1 MALVGPKVGQESG
14 TTHIKR
20 TISVLYL
27 AEVQK
32 QKSGLMGF
40 KTDLKLLACQRTDQ
54 SWSAVT
60 ADEVI
65 PAPDEA
71 NNFNAGVL
79 VLVELSGNKQVQ
91 RPPTEAGR
99 QLVSILQNFSRQ
111 LEKSKTQEEEI
122 EQWKQSLT
130 YQSQELNRR
139 EMEMEARV
147 EQLAQLDED
156 FERLEAQRQE
166 IDTAREETQR
176 LREEFERNRLE
187 LEGAWEHLRGETRR
201 LEERQAEYQQGTV
214 LDEAQ
219 GQKIR
224 ELLDRLAGAI
234 APTEAIRE
242 QLNLAFEIVNGQ
254 QELLNGH
261 WQQLEQQRN
270 SATQM
275 QGDVDRQTQELQ
287 RRTEELTQAENALEK
302 ARSERMVFQNALEMK
317 QEFARM
323 QDLQLRTQQEL
334 YEQLNRLATTSADVK
349 ISQKIDL
356 EALEKMP
363 LGELQEV
370 VQNLQQDLEKV
381 VRFVNDQ
388 EEELTFQRQTVDELQ
403 AKINQASEYDRM
415 SLENELAEEQD
426 CYQMLD
432 ETLVGQRRNL
442 REREEILNQH
452 QRVLR
457 RRQGVMESDGQDNQK
472 IDLGPVLSQLDGQRQ
487 QQSEELQKLES
498 QVEQMR
504 LSISQAQGMIDHQ
517 AGEQEATRNQI
528 KQLEQNL
535 LSSRTALAELWARVN
550 VYQEMLQPYQDRVNE
565 MRQKLE
571 AIASTLAQVQETG
584 DYQLQSIAQMREVI
598 VSLMSGQ
605 FNAA

>member
-1 MALVGPKVGQESG
+1 M
-14 TTHIKR
+14 
-20 TISVLYL
+20 LYL

-363 LGELQEV
+363 LGELQDV

-457 RRQGVMESDGQDNQK
+457 RRQGIAEYDGQDNQK

-571 AIASTLAQVQETG
+571 AIASTLAQIQETG

>member
-1 MALVGPKVGQESG
+1 
-14 TTHIKR
+14 
-20 TISVLYL
+20 
-27 AEVQK
+27 
-32 QKSGLMGF
+32 
-40 KTDLKLLACQRTDQ
+40 
-54 SWSAVT
+54 
-60 ADEVI
+60 
-65 PAPDEA
+65 
-71 NNFNAGVL
+71 
-79 VLVELSGNKQVQ
+79 
-91 RPPTEAGR
+91 
-99 QLVSILQNFSRQ
+99 
-111 LEKSKTQEEEI
+111 
-122 EQWKQSLT
+122 
-130 YQSQELNRR
+130 
-139 EMEMEARV
+139 
-147 EQLAQLDED
+147 
-156 FERLEAQRQE
+156 
-166 IDTAREETQR
+166 
-176 LREEFERNRLE
+176 
-187 LEGAWEHLRGETRR
+187 
-201 LEERQAEYQQGTV
+201 
-214 LDEAQ
+214 
-219 GQKIR
+219 
-224 ELLDRLAGAI
+224 
-234 APTEAIRE
+234 
-242 QLNLAFEIVNGQ
+242 
-254 QELLNGH
+254 
-261 WQQLEQQRN
+261 
-270 SATQM
+270 
-275 QGDVDRQTQELQ
+275 
-287 RRTEELTQAENALEK
+287 
-302 ARSERMVFQNALEMK
+302 
-317 QEFARM
+317 M

-363 LGELQEV
+363 LGELQDV

-457 RRQGVMESDGQDNQK
+457 RRQGIAEYDGQDNQK

-571 AIASTLAQVQETG
+571 AIASTLAQIQETG

>member
-1 MALVGPKVGQESG
+1 M
-14 TTHIKR
+14 
-20 TISVLYL
+20 LYL

-363 LGELQEV
+363 LGELQDV

-388 EEELTFQRQTVDELQ
+388 EEELTFQRQTVEELQ

-457 RRQGVMESDGQDNQK
+457 RRQGIAEYDGQDNQK

>member
-1 MALVGPKVGQESG
+1 
-14 TTHIKR
+14 
-20 TISVLYL
+20 VLYL

-363 LGELQEV
+363 LGELQDV

-457 RRQGVMESDGQDNQK
+457 RRQGIAEYDGQDNQK

-571 AIASTLAQVQETG
+571 AIASTLAQIQETG

>member
-1 MALVGPKVGQESG
+1 M
-14 TTHIKR
+14 
-20 TISVLYL
+20 LYL

-363 LGELQEV
+363 LGELQDV

-457 RRQGVMESDGQDNQK
+457 RRQGIAEYDGQDNQK

>member
-1 MALVGPKVGQESG
+1 M
-14 TTHIKR
+14 
-20 TISVLYL
+20 LYL

-363 LGELQEV
+363 LGELQDV

-457 RRQGVMESDGQDNQK
+457 RRQGIAEYDGQDNQK

-565 MRQKLE
+565 MRQKLQ
-571 AIASTLAQVQETG
+571 AIASTLAQIQETG

>member
-1 MALVGPKVGQESG
+1 
-14 TTHIKR
+14 
-20 TISVLYL
+20 VLYL

-457 RRQGVMESDGQDNQK
+457 RRQGIAEYDGQDNQK

-571 AIASTLAQVQETG
+571 AIASTLAQIQETG